1 MKIYDISMK
10 IHFDMPVYR
19 GKTSKRPVQK
29 IERDYSSGTVY
40 ETKLELNMHTG
51 THIDRSL
58 HFLQGGDTIDKL
70 DLEKVV
76 IKCQVLDFTNADE
89 KITKEHLMEKSIEE
103 GDFILLKT
111 KNSTLDIL
119 EDEFVYLDKTGADY
133 LKKLG
138 VRGVGIDALG
148 IERSQPNHETHKI
161 LLGAGIVILEGL
173 RLKEVEEGEY
183 LLVAAPINIVGA
195 EAAPVRAI
203 LIDDLSQI

>member
-10 IHFDMPVYR
+10 IHYDMPVYR

-29 IERDYSSGTVY
+29 VESNFSSGTVY

-58 HFLQGGDTIDKL
+58 HILQGGETIDKL
-70 DLEKVV
+70 ELEKVV
-76 IKCQVLDFTNADE
+76 TKCQVLDFANVDE
-89 KITKEHLMEKSIEE
+89 KITKEHLVKKSIEK

-119 EDEFVYLDKTGADY
+119 EDVFIYLDKTGADY
-133 LKKLG
+133 LQKMG

-161 LLGAGIVILEGL
+161 LLGAEIVVLEGL

-183 LLVAAPINIVGA
+183 LLVAAPINVVGA

-203 LIDDLSQI
+203 LIE